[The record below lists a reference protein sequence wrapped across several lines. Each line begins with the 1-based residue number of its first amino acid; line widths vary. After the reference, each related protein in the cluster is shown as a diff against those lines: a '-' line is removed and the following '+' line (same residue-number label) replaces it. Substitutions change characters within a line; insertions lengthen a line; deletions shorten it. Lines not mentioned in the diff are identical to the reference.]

1 MKAKHIIS
9 SVFVLLLCISL
20 TACEKSEETAVT
32 EISDIVEEIVIDEPH
47 VVTDDE
53 MTADDIDYVAHHTFD
68 RTEAVE
74 IFLDNS
80 ESNNIIFPDTV
91 SDGKQIVSIA
101 GSSVKDVAKIEF
113 PKPLLNIG
121 SYAFE
126 NCTLLEEISMKKRT
140 YYINEG
146 AFRNCTALKE
156 INTEYS
162 FAPFEI
168 DNEAFRGCT
177 SLERTDLPARN
188 FGDYVFADCTSLKS
202 AYVTNNT
209 GKGHF
214 SGCTALEEVSFRTS
228 TKIISSL
235 TFENCISLKEI
246 SLPISIDG
254 IGSGV
259 FKNCTSLETVKFAI
273 MPEYFGESVFEGCT
287 SLKTVYLSDD
297 WSHDAVDLFKD
308 CTALEKVIYQENE
321 YAAEEFL
328 KGTIYGREKY
338 NKRIVVDTDS
348 ALEWWGTGHEA
359 YYHCDDGLEFRSKA
373 FSWGIKGYDGKEQ
386 EYVLPAKIN
395 SMEVTHI
402 GRDFSGAEMKTL
414 YIPDT
419 VTKIDGGAFANCR
432 NLENIFISDKNKNF
446 IITDNL
452 VLSADGKRVISY
464 YGNKSEVII
473 PDGVTEID
481 RQAFMFTDITS
492 VKLPEGLEIIGDEAF
507 RLCSVL
513 SSVQFPDTLTL
524 ISEDA
529 FEGCRE
535 LTEISL
541 KSDGILKIYE
551 GAFWG
556 CSNVKKITLEN
567 IDLIC
572 ERAFNCDN
580 AEEITINGSLGQL
593 EFNAFTRGFSSESAA
608 VVTLPDDFG
617 GFKRSESKFSVVPY
631 IYKGKEMSESTIAA
645 VMAAPELAEDF
656 DIKMNELGKIVIVSY
671 KGSDTVVNLRKYKT
685 EVPITELSYS
695 VFKDN
700 DKITSVI
707 LCDSVLTID
716 NRAFEGCSS
725 LESVTL
731 SKELRS
737 VDFRQFET
745 CEKLEEIIIPEENNN
760 YVYKDGMFFSKNLKT
775 LYYVMEDYTE
785 FTIPESVENIDS
797 DAFCGLL
804 NLKKLVVTKSVK
816 ELPNGIFTFYYN
828 YYDPENYY
836 YPEELPVEEIV
847 IEGNTYMGN
856 DIYVP
861 DSCKKITVSEENE
874 YYTVVDDVLF
884 SKDMKTLYWCPDTKT
899 EYIVPD
905 GVEYIGDRA
914 FWGNEKLKNITFPDS
929 LVNIGSS
936 VFGWT
941 SLEQV
946 IFPEKLRDIEAYAF
960 YNCKTLSKVEFNENL
975 EVIGFGAFYNCPL
988 TGVVT
993 IPDSVEYVTMIFLGD
1008 PDSGAEFIIPEYSF
1022 SYRGNT
1028 YTAEEIMEHEGFGR
1042 YGCD

>member
-32 EISDIVEEIVIDEPH
+32 EISDIVEEIVIDELH

-80 ESNNIIFPDTV
+80 ESNNIIFPDTT
-91 SDGKQIVSIA
+91 SDGKEIVSIE
-101 GSSVKDVAKIEF
+101 GSGVKDVAKIEF

-140 YYINEG
+140 YHINEG
-146 AFRNCTALKE
+146 AFKNCTALKV

-162 FAPFEI
+162 FAPLVV
-168 DNEAFRGCT
+168 DDEAFRGCD
-177 SLERTDLPARN
+177 SLESADIFAMN

-202 AYVTNNT
+202 AYVTNDT
-209 GKGHF
+209 GTGHF

-235 TFENCISLKEI
+235 TFENCTSLKEI

-254 IGSGV
+254 IGNSV

-273 MPEYFGESVFEGCT
+273 MPEYFGEYVFEGCT

-348 ALEWWGTGHEA
+348 ALEWWDTNYEA

-373 FSWGIKGYDGKEQ
+373 FSWEIKGYDGKEQ

-395 SMEVTHI
+395 STEVTHI
-402 GRDFSGAEMKTL
+402 GSDFSGAEMKNL

-419 VTKIDGGAFANCR
+419 VTKIDGGAFADCR

-481 RQAFMFTDITS
+481 RQAFMSADITS
-492 VKLPEGLEIIGDEAF
+492 VKLPDNLEIIGDKAF
-507 RLCSVL
+507 LGCSAL
-513 SSVQFPDTLTL
+513 SDVKFPDTLTV
-524 ISEDA
+524 IGKNA
-529 FEGCRE
+529 FERCE
-535 LTEISL
+535 NLTEISL
-541 KSDGILKIYE
+541 KSDGNLQIMDYAFDCCSDVNKIY
-551 GAFWG
+551 
-556 CSNVKKITLEN
+556 LEN
-567 IDLIC
+567 IEFIC
-572 ERAFNCDN
+572 EMAFNCGN
-580 AEEITINGSLGQL
+580 AEEIIIKGSLGQL
-593 EFNAFTRGFSSESAA
+593 EFKAFGYSSDKSIA
-608 VVTLPDDFG
+608 LPDDFG
-617 GFKRSESKFSVVPY
+617 GFKHSGTDFSDVTYCYRGQEYSESAL
-631 IYKGKEMSESTIAA
+631 AA
-645 VMAAPELAEDF
+645 VLTAPELAKDF
-656 DIKMNELGKIVIVSY
+656 DIRMNKYGKIVIVNY
-671 KGSDTVVNLRKYKT
+671 KGSYAVVDLRKYKT

-745 CEKLEEIIIPEENNN
+745 CENLKEIIVPEENNN

-775 LYYVMEDYTE
+775 LYYVLGDYTE
-785 FTIPESVENIDS
+785 FTIPETVENIDS
-797 DAFCGLL
+797 DAFCGLV

-816 ELPNGIFTFYYN
+816 ELPNGIFTYYYN

-861 DSCKKITVSEENE
+861 DSCKKITISEENE

-899 EYIVPD
+899 QYVVPG
-905 GVEYIGDRA
+905 GVVHIADRA
-914 FWGNEKLKNITFPDS
+914 FWDNKKLKNITFPDS
-929 LVNIGSS
+929 LISIGSS
-936 VFGWT
+936 AFGCT
-941 SLEQV
+941 SLKEV
-946 IFPEKLRDIEAYAF
+946 VFPENLISINAYAF
-960 YNCKTLSKVEFNENL
+960 YNCKSLSKVEFNENL

-993 IPDSVEYVTMIFLGD
+993 IPDSVEYVTMMFLGD

-1028 YTAEEIMEHEGFGR
+1028 YTAEEIMDYEGFVWNDDTL
-1042 YGCD
+1042 YE